1 MYQHV
6 YGRREGKRGSL
17 QNQDWSLSWTDIL
30 CQPWKTRTS
39 KRKYNNAPSI
49 ARFVEFPDGGLIPII
64 RAESLEQANL
74 LLDIL
79 GLPKAFPTTKEV
91 I

>member
-1 MYQHV
+1 
-6 YGRREGKRGSL
+6 
-17 QNQDWSLSWTDIL
+17 
-30 CQPWKTRTS
+30 
-39 KRKYNNAPSI
+39 
-49 ARFVEFPDGGLIPII
+49 VEFPDGGLIPII